1 MFGCTRQGARPL
13 NTKPLNNKKINKL
26 AIFGVGLIGGSL
38 ALALKKADY
47 CKTIVGCS
55 RNAEHLQRAVDL
67 NVIDSYTLDPKEAV
81 QGADMILLAVPL
93 RAIQPVLESFV
104 DVIEDN
110 AIITDAGSAKRSV
123 VKAAKNAFGGKL
135 PSNFVPG
142 HPVAGREKSS
152 VEAAIVDLYV
162 DQKVILTPLEETAP
176 EAIARVKEMWESSGA
191 IVETLEINQHDH
203 VLAATSHLPH
213 ILAYSFV
220 NTLSKSE
227 YGDDIFA
234 FTAGG
239 FKSFSRTASSDPV
252 MWRDICLEN
261 RDAIVKYLD
270 DFQQDLADLSEQ
282 IKDSDG
288 EALMKV
294 FINAKETRDRNI

>member
-1 MFGCTRQGARPL
+1 LTTA
-13 NTKPLNNKKINKL
+13 KINKL
-26 AIFGVGLIGGSL
+26 TIFGVGLIGGSL
-38 ALALKKADY
+38 ALALKKAGY

-55 RNAEHLQRAVDL
+55 RREEHLQRAVEL

-104 DVIEDN
+104 DALEEGAV
-110 AIITDAGSAKRSV
+110 ITDAGSAKGSV
-123 VKAAKNAFGGKL
+123 VNAARNAFGGKL
-135 PSNFVPG
+135 SENFVPG
-142 HPVAGREKSS
+142 HPIAGREKSS
-152 VEAAIVDLYV
+152 VEAAIVDLYI
-162 DQKVILTPLEETAP
+162 DQKVILTPVKETAS
-176 EAIARVKEMWESSGA
+176 EAIARVKEMWEASGA
-191 IVETLEINQHDH
+191 IIETLDINQHDH

-227 YGDDIFA
+227 YGDDVFA

-270 DFQQDLADLSEQ
+270 DFQQDLADLSEK

-294 FINAKETRDRNI
+294 FTNSKKTRDRNI

>member
-1 MFGCTRQGARPL
+1 LSTPV
-13 NTKPLNNKKINKL
+13 INKL

-38 ALALKKADY
+38 ALALKKAAY

-55 RNAEHLQRAVDL
+55 RSADHLQRAVDL

-104 DVIEDN
+104 DAIEKD
-110 AIITDAGSAKRSV
+110 AIITDAGSSKRSV
-123 VKAAKNAFGGKL
+123 VQAAKNAFGGKI
-135 PSNFVPG
+135 PANFVPA
-142 HPVAGREKSS
+142 HPIAGREKSS
-152 VEAAIVDLYV
+152 VEAALVDLYV
-162 DQKVILTPLEETAP
+162 DQKVIITPVEETS
-176 EAIARVKEMWESSGA
+176 EDAIQRVKEMWQATGA
-191 IVETLEINQHDH
+191 IVTALDIVQHDH

-252 MWRDICLEN
+252 MWRDVCLEN

-270 DFQQDLADLSEQ
+270 DFQQDLADLSDK

-288 EALMKV
+288 DALMDV
-294 FINAKETRDRNI
+294 FINSKKTRDRNI